1 MENLSASAML
11 DIKAIEESITCPIT
25 QMPMKNPVT
34 GSDGQTYEREAI
46 ETWLREHRTSPHDR
60 STMTI
65 ESLKLNVALKF
76 LCDKYHQECQSESS
90 DKKIPTQT
98 GTYNIL
104 LDHKLTKNEN
114 NNLMLSFNVNP
125 ESFPKNLENDHLP
138 QDVVLVID
146 HSGSMNMAVEA
157 KDANNNNIES
167 GMSIQDIV
175 NHAAKTVAKS
185 LNKSS
190 RLAVICFDSTITIVF
205 DLMLMTEINKANALD
220 KIETIKP
227 RYQTNIW
234 GGIEQAIK
242 ILDSR
247 VDKTRNSAILMFTDG
262 QPNISPARGEVETL
276 RKLRNTKNFTTP
288 IYTFG
293 FGYGLQKELLYD
305 MAKYANGGNGHIPD
319 GGMIATVF
327 CNFTGTILSTVVM
340 NLQLHIILKNKIN
353 SEIVMGDFAYNFD
366 ATTNCYTYDL
376 GTVQNEQERNIILN
390 TQGDENFTYYYTY
403 KICGQ
408 SFKSDEII
416 VNNTKFTETVYDE
429 NVNIHKY
436 RFEVVNSIRTMINHC
451 RINEYNMST
460 QELGKIIEKL
470 KENARNTDYKLIRGL
485 ITNLEGQVNIAI
497 SNPTYFNRW
506 GEFYLDQLSRSI
518 NQQIKPNFKDEGCP
532 FGGQTFEELVD
543 KISDIFDTLPPPTPS
558 LISRNTSSAYRSLGN
573 TQPNTQPI
581 VNMSDFNDPRGGC
594 FHSSCSITMANG
606 NIKNIKSIKKG
617 DIVKTM
623 TIDNNISESKVVC
636 VVETHIKNNIRK
648 MCVIDGLTITAWHPI
663 YYNKKWCFPD
673 DLTETVNVGTTSM
686 ITFVLEKDH
695 IVFIN
700 DVPCITLG
708 HNYENNE
715 VLKHPY
721 FGSNNVI
728 KDLQVN
734 NYWSFGHINLYDN
747 EITFTKTENY
757 VTKMHIPII
766 KEPPT
771 LVDVV

>member
-1 MENLSASAML
+1 MENISTTSML
-11 DIKAIEESITCPIT
+11 DIKAIEESISCPIT
-25 QMPMKNPVT
+25 QLPMKNPVT

-60 STMTI
+60 STMNI

-90 DKKIPTQT
+90 DKKFPTQT

-104 LDHKLTKNEN
+104 LDHNLTKNEKN
-114 NNLMLSFNVNP
+114 NVMLTFNVNP
-125 ESFPKNLENDHLP
+125 ESFPKEVENNHLP
-138 QDVVLVID
+138 QDIVLVID
-146 HSGSMNMAVEA
+146 HSGSMNLAVEA
-157 KDANNNNIES
+157 KDAQNNNIES

-185 LNKSS
+185 LNKES

-220 KIETIKP
+220 KIDTIKP

-247 VDKTRNSAILMFTDG
+247 IDKTRNSAILMFTDG

-276 RKLRNTKNFTTP
+276 KKLRSNKNFTTP

-305 MAKYANGGNGHIPD
+305 MAKYANGANGHIPD

-340 NLQLHIILKNKIN
+340 NLQLHIISKTKKDN
-353 SEIVMGDFAYNFD
+353 SELIIGDFASNFD
-366 ATTNCYTYDL
+366 EKTNCYTYDL
-376 GTVQNEQERNIILN
+376 GTVQNEQEKNIILN
-390 TQGDENFTYYYTY
+390 TQGNEDFTYYYTY

-408 SFKSDEII
+408 SFKSDEIT
-416 VNNTKFTETVYDE
+416 VNKTKFTEISNDD

-436 RFEVVNSIRTMINHC
+436 RFEVVNSIRKMINYN
-451 RINEYNMST
+451 RIGQANMATEELYN
-460 QELGKIIEKL
+460 IIRKL
-470 KENARNTDYKLIRGL
+470 KENPRNTDHKLIRGL
-485 ITNLEGQVNIAI
+485 LINLEGQVNIAI
-497 SNPTYFNRW
+497 SNPTYFSRW

-532 FGGQTFEELVD
+532 FGGQTFEDIVD
-543 KISDIFDTLPPPTPS
+543 RTSDIFDTLPPPTPS
-558 LISRNTSSAYRSLGN
+558 LINRLQHTSSSLGN
-573 TQPNTQPI
+573 RQPT
-581 VNMSDFNDPRGGC
+581 VNMSDFNNQYGGC

-623 TIDNNISESKVVC
+623 TIDNNISESKVIC
-636 VVETHIKNNIRK
+636 VVETHIKNSIRK
-648 MCVIDGLTITAWHPI
+648 MCLIDGLTITPWHPI
-663 YYNKKWCFPD
+663 YYNNNWCFPY
-673 DLTETVNVGTTSM
+673 DLTQTVNVGTTSM

-728 KDLQVN
+728 KDLKAS
-734 NYWSFGHINLYDN
+734 NYWSFGHINLYDD
-747 EITFTKTENY
+747 EIKFIKTNNY

>member
-1 MENLSASAML
+1 MEYTSML

-25 QMPMKNPVT
+25 QMPMNNPVT

-46 ETWLREHRTSPHDR
+46 ETWLQSHGTSPHDR
-60 STMTI
+60 STMNI

-76 LCDKYHQECQSESS
+76 LCDKYHQETHGSKEKVSA
-90 DKKIPTQT
+90 KT

-104 LDHKLTKNEN
+104 LDHKLKKNEN
-114 NNLMLSFNVNP
+114 NNLMLSFNVNH
-125 ESFPKNLENDHLP
+125 ESFPKDLENNHLP
-138 QDVVLVID
+138 QDIVLVID

-157 KDANNNNIES
+157 KDAQNNNIES

-185 LNKSS
+185 LNNTS

-205 DLMLMTEINKANALD
+205 DLMVMTEINKANAID
-220 KIETIKP
+220 KINTIKP

-234 GGIEQAIK
+234 GGIEQALQ

-247 VDKTRNSAILMFTDG
+247 IDKTRNSAILMFTDG

-276 RKLRNTKNFTTP
+276 KRIRSTKNFTTP

-293 FGYGLQKELLYD
+293 FGYSLQKELLYD

-340 NLQLHIILKNKIN
+340 NLQLHIISKNTKNN
-353 SEIVMGDFAYNFD
+353 SELMMGDFAYNFD
-366 ATTNCYTYDL
+366 EKTQCYTYDL

-390 TQGDENFTYYYTY
+390 TRGYEDFTYYYTY

-408 SFKSDEII
+408 SFKSEEIN
-416 VNNTKFTETVYDE
+416 VNKKKFTETIYDE

-436 RFEVVNSIRTMINHC
+436 RFEVVNSIRKMINYN
-451 RINEYNMST
+451 RIGQVNMAK
-460 QELGKIIEKL
+460 QELSDIIKKL
-470 KENARNTDYKLIRGL
+470 NENTGNINYKLIRGL
-485 ITNLEGQVNIAI
+485 LTNLEGQVNIAI
-497 SNPTYFNRW
+497 SEPRYFNRW

-532 FGGQTFEELVD
+532 FGGQIFEDIVD
-543 KISDIFDTLPPPTPS
+543 RTSDIFDTLPPPTPS
-558 LISRNTSSAYRSLGN
+558 LINRVQDTTTPIAYRS
-573 TQPNTQPI
+573 
-581 VNMSDFNDPRGGC
+581 VNMSSFNDANGGC
-594 FHSSCSITMANG
+594 FHSSCNITMANG
-606 NIKNIKSIKKG
+606 EIKNIKNIKKG

-623 TIDNNISESKVVC
+623 TIDNKISQSKVVC
-636 VVETHIKNNIRK
+636 LVETHITNNIRK
-648 MCVIDGLTITAWHPI
+648 MCLIDGLIITPWHPI
-663 YYNKKWCFPD
+663 YYNNKWCFPNE
-673 DLTETVNVGTTSM
+673 LTYTINIETNSM

-700 DVPCITLG
+700 NVPCITLG
-708 HNYENNE
+708 HNYTNNE

-728 KDLQVN
+728 KDLKTS

-747 EITFTKTENY
+747 EIKFTKTNNY
-757 VTKMHIPII
+757 VTKMHIPYIRQ
-766 KEPPT
+766 PAT

>member
-1 MENLSASAML
+1 MENLSTSSML
-11 DIKAIEESITCPIT
+11 DIRAIEESITCPIT
-25 QMPMKNPVT
+25 QIPMKNPVT

-46 ETWLREHRTSPHDR
+46 ERWLRQHRTSPHDR
-60 STMTI
+60 STMNI
-65 ESLKLNVALKF
+65 ESLKLNIALKF
-76 LCDKYHQECQSESS
+76 LCDKYHQE
-90 DKKIPTQT
+90 TQGCKEKVETKT

-104 LDHKLTKNEN
+104 LDHNLTKNEK

-125 ESFPKNLENDHLP
+125 ESFPKELENNHLP
-138 QDVVLVID
+138 QDIVLVVD

-157 KDANNNNIES
+157 KDAQNNNIES

-185 LNKSS
+185 LNKTS

-220 KIETIKP
+220 KIDTIKP

-234 GGIEQAIK
+234 GGIDQAVN

-247 VDKTRNSAILMFTDG
+247 IDKTRNSAILMFTDG

-276 RKLRNTKNFTTP
+276 KKLRSNKNFTTP

-305 MAKYANGGNGHIPD
+305 MAKYANGANGHIPD

-340 NLQLHIILKNKIN
+340 NLQLHIISKTEKNN
-353 SEIVMGDFAYNFD
+353 SELIMGDFASNFD
-366 ATTNCYTYDL
+366 KKTNCYTYDL
-376 GTVQNEQERNIILN
+376 GTVQNEQEKNIILN
-390 TQGDENFTYYYTY
+390 TQGNEDFTYYYTY

-408 SFKSDEII
+408 SFKSDEIT
-416 VNNTKFTETVYDE
+416 VNREKITETVYDE

-436 RFEVVNSIRTMINHC
+436 RFEVVNSIRKMIN
-451 RINEYNMST
+451 YNKIEQANMAK
-460 QELGKIIEKL
+460 QELSDIINKL
-470 KENARNTDYKLIRGL
+470 KENPRNTQHKLIRGL
-485 ITNLEGQVNIAI
+485 IINLEGQVNIAI
-497 SNPTYFNRW
+497 SNPTYFSRW

-532 FGGQTFEELVD
+532 FGGQTFEDIVD
-543 KISDIFDTLPPPTPS
+543 RTSDIFDTLPPPTPS
-558 LISRNTSSAYRSLGN
+558 LVNRLQHASSSNTYVNRN
-573 TQPNTQPI
+573 
-581 VNMSDFNDPRGGC
+581 VNMSDFNNQYGGC

-606 NIKNIKSIKKG
+606 EIKNIKSIKKG

-623 TIDNNISESKVVC
+623 TIHNKISQSKIVC

-648 MCVIDGLTITAWHPI
+648 MCLIDGLTITPWHPI
-663 YYNKKWCFPD
+663 YYNSNWCFPNK
-673 DLTETVNVGTTSM
+673 LSETVDVKTTSM

-708 HNYENNE
+708 HNYTNNN

-721 FGSNNVI
+721 FGTTNVI
-728 KDLQVN
+728 KDLKAS
-734 NYWSFGHINLYDN
+734 NYWSFGHINLYDD
-747 EITFTKTENY
+747 EITFTKTNNY

>member
-1 MENLSASAML
+1 MENLSTSSML

-25 QMPMKNPVT
+25 QMPMINPVT

-46 ETWLREHRTSPHDR
+46 ETWLRQHRTSPHDR
-60 STMTI
+60 STMNI

-76 LCDKYHQECQSESS
+76 LCDKYHQETQSPKE
-90 DKKIPTQT
+90 KVATKT

-104 LDHKLTKNEN
+104 LDHNLTKNEK

-125 ESFPKNLENDHLP
+125 ESFPKELENNHLP
-138 QDVVLVID
+138 QDIVLVVD
-146 HSGSMNMAVEA
+146 HSGSMNLAVEA
-157 KDANNNNIES
+157 KDAQNNNIES

-185 LNKSS
+185 LNKES

-220 KIETIKP
+220 KIDTIKP
-227 RYQTNIW
+227 RHQTNIW
-234 GGIEQAIK
+234 GGIDQALK

-247 VDKTRNSAILMFTDG
+247 IDKTRNSAILMFTDG

-276 RKLRNTKNFTTP
+276 KKLRSNINFTTP

-293 FGYGLQKELLYD
+293 FGYSLQKDLLYD
-305 MAKYANGGNGHIPD
+305 MAKYANGANGHIPD

-327 CNFTGTILSTVVM
+327 CNFTGTILTTVVM
-340 NLQLHIILKNKIN
+340 NLQLHIISQNKKK
-353 SEIVMGDFAYNFD
+353 SEFVIGDFASNFD
-366 ATTNCYTYDL
+366 EKTNCYTYDL
-376 GTVQNEQERNIILN
+376 GTVQNEQEKNIILN
-390 TQGDENFTYYYTY
+390 TQGNEDFTYYYTY

-408 SFKSDEII
+408 SFKSDEIT
-416 VNNTKFTETVYDE
+416 VNRAKITETVYDE

-436 RFEVVNSIRTMINHC
+436 RFEVVNSIRKMINYS
-451 RINEYNMST
+451 RIRQANIATEELYN
-460 QELGKIIEKL
+460 IIKKL
-470 KENARNTDYKLIRGL
+470 KENPRNTDHKLIRGL
-485 ITNLEGQVNIAI
+485 LINLEGQVNIAI
-497 SNPTYFNRW
+497 SNPTYFSRW

-532 FGGQTFEELVD
+532 FGGQTFEDIVD
-543 KISDIFDTLPPPTPS
+543 RTSDIFDTLPPPTPS
-558 LISRNTSSAYRSLGN
+558 LINRSQHTSTSNTYVNRN
-573 TQPNTQPI
+573 
-581 VNMSDFNDPRGGC
+581 VNMSHFNNQYGGC

-606 NIKNIKSIKKG
+606 EITNIKSIKKG

-623 TIDNNISESKVVC
+623 TIDNKISQSKVVC

-648 MCVIDGLTITAWHPI
+648 MCLIDGLTITPWHPI
-663 YYNKKWCFPD
+663 YYNNNWCFPNT
-673 DLTETVNVGTTSM
+673 LTHTINFETKSM

-700 DVPCITLG
+700 QVPCITLG
-708 HNYENNE
+708 HNYTNND

-721 FGSNNVI
+721 FGTNNVI
-728 KDLQVN
+728 TDLKAS
-734 NYWSFGHINLYDN
+734 NYWSFGHINLYDD
-747 EITFTKTENY
+747 EIKFTKTNNY

>member
-1 MENLSASAML
+1 
-11 DIKAIEESITCPIT
+11 
-25 QMPMKNPVT
+25 MKNPVT

-60 STMTI
+60 STMNI

-104 LDHKLTKNEN
+104 LDHSLTKNEK

-125 ESFPKNLENDHLP
+125 ESFPKELENNHLP
-138 QDVVLVID
+138 QDIVLVID

-157 KDANNNNIES
+157 KDAQNNNIES

-220 KIETIKP
+220 KIDTIKP

-247 VDKTRNSAILMFTDG
+247 IDKTRNSAILMFTDG

-276 RKLRNTKNFTTP
+276 KRLRSSKNFTTP

-293 FGYGLQKELLYD
+293 FGYNLQKDLLYD

-340 NLQLHIILKNKIN
+340 NLQLHIISKNNIN

-366 ATTNCYTYDL
+366 ETTNCYTYDL
-376 GTVQNEQERNIILN
+376 GSVQNEQERNIILN
-390 TQGDENFTYYYTY
+390 TQGDEIFIYYYTY

-408 SFKSDEII
+408 SFKSDEIN
-416 VNNTKFTETVYDE
+416 VNKTKIKKTVYDE

-436 RFEVVNSIRTMINHC
+436 RFEVVNSIRTIINYC
-451 RINEYNMST
+451 RINEFNMSIN
-460 QELGKIIEKL
+460 ELGKIIEKL

-485 ITNLEGQVNIAI
+485 IANLEGQVNIAI
-497 SNPTYFNRW
+497 SNPTYFSRW

-518 NQQIKPNFKDEGCP
+518 NQQIKPNFKDDGCP
-532 FGGQTFEELVD
+532 FGGQTFEDIVD
-543 KISDIFDTLPPPTPS
+543 RTSDIFDTLPPPTPS
-558 LISRNTSSAYRSLGN
+558 LIMRVSSYSN
-573 TQPNTQPI
+573 TQPRPTSN
-581 VNMSDFNDPRGGC
+581 VSMSTYNDPTGGC
-594 FHSSCSITMANG
+594 FHSSCSITMGNG
-606 NIKNIKSIKKG
+606 DIKNIKSIKKG

-636 VVETHIKNNIRK
+636 VVETHIKNKIHK

-663 YYNKKWCFPD
+663 YYNEKWCFPD

-721 FGSNNVI
+721 FGTNNVI
-728 KDLQVN
+728 KDLQTS

-747 EITFTKTENY
+747 EIKFTKTNNY

-766 KEPPT
+766 KTPPT

>member
-1 MENLSASAML
+1 MENLSATAML

-76 LCDKYHQECQSESS
+76 LCDKYHQECQSESC

-220 KIETIKP
+220 RIETIKP

-340 NLQLHIILKNKIN
+340 NLQLHIISKTKKNYELI
-353 SEIVMGDFAYNFD
+353 MGDFASNFD
-366 ATTNCYTYDL
+366 EKTNCYTYDL

-390 TQGDENFTYYYTY
+390 TEGNEDFTYYYTY

-408 SFKSDEII
+408 SFKSDEIT
-416 VNNTKFTETVYDE
+416 VNKTKFTEIGNDD

-436 RFEVVNSIRTMINHC
+436 RFEVVNSIRKMINYN
-451 RINEYNMST
+451 RINEVNMSI
-460 QELGKIIEKL
+460 QELKNIINKL
-470 KENARNTDYKLIRGL
+470 KENPRNTDHKLIRGL
-485 ITNLEGQVNIAI
+485 ILNLEGQVNIAI
-497 SNPTYFNRW
+497 SNSSYFSRW

-532 FGGQTFEELVD
+532 FGGETFENIVD
-543 KISDIFDTLPPPTPS
+543 KTSDIFDTLPPPTPS
-558 LISRNTSSAYRSLGN
+558 LVNRLQNTSSSYRSLGN
-573 TQPNTQPI
+573 IQPT
-581 VNMSDFNDPRGGC
+581 VNMSAFNDPMGGC

-617 DIVKTM
+617 DFVKTM
-623 TIDNNISESKVVC
+623 TIDNNISESKVIC
-636 VVETHIKNNIRK
+636 VVETHIKNGIRK
-648 MCVIDGLTITAWHPI
+648 MCLIDGLTITPWHPI
-663 YYNKKWCFPD
+663 YYNNNWCFPY
-673 DLTETVNVGTTSM
+673 DLTQTVNVGTTSM

-728 KDLQVN
+728 KDLQAS